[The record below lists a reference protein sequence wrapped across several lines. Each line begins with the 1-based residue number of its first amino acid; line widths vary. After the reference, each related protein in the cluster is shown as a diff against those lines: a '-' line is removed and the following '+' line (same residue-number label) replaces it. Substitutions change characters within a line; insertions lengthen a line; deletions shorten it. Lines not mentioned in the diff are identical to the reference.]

1 MIPFPETVSD
11 PKTILKNCRWVSKEG
26 WTQVFILE
34 DHCFD
39 CAVCPSTSP
48 FALGYLGKIVSRTTS
63 YLEKDNRK
71 GWSWIVGPYLIQ
83 LWRVCYV
90 WKIVLSGWLFQ
101 ILIVQF
107 RLYLQP
113 PWIVIIKTY
122 TFTTGSKRVAN
133 SLFCELQGN
142 VAVMNG
148 SLGSEWFSA
157 QVPPCSQSSSVILQ
171 NRSSNVLALY
181 WRSDGSSAL
190 GYVRVINTNAVKNLQ
205 SNAWTWESLC
215 IHHRGWKALKRKKRR
230 TLQTWCQKNLQTLPK
245 EQLAGK
251 LTWCEPPGDH
261 LANRW
266 RDNVKRANPQNN
278 GRAETATTVRLEN
291 LTLDTLRKLVD
302 SIPHRLENVRKD
314 KGRHSGY

>member
-1 MIPFPETVSD
+1 M
-11 PKTILKNCRWVSKEG
+11 
-26 WTQVFILE
+26 
-34 DHCFD
+34 
-39 CAVCPSTSP
+39 
-48 FALGYLGKIVSRTTS
+48 
-63 YLEKDNRK
+63 
-71 GWSWIVGPYLIQ
+71 GPYLIQ

-133 SLFCELQGN
+133 SLSCERQEN

-181 WRSDGSSAL
+181 WRSDCSSAL

-205 SNAWTWESLC
+205 SNGPENHCAFITKGGKLWREKSGA
-215 IHHRGWKALKRKKRR
+215 HFRHGVKRICK
-230 TLQTWCQKNLQTLPK
+230 
-245 EQLAGK
+245 QLAGK

-266 RDNVKRANPQNN
+266 RDNVQRANPQNT
-278 GRAETATTVRLEN
+278 GRAETTTTVRLEN
-291 LTLDTLRKLVD
+291 LTLDTVRKLVD

>member
-1 MIPFPETVSD
+1 M
-11 PKTILKNCRWVSKEG
+11 
-26 WTQVFILE
+26 
-34 DHCFD
+34 
-39 CAVCPSTSP
+39 
-48 FALGYLGKIVSRTTS
+48 
-63 YLEKDNRK
+63 
-71 GWSWIVGPYLIQ
+71 GPYLIQ

-133 SLFCELQGN
+133 SLSCERQEN

-181 WRSDGSSAL
+181 WRSDCSSAL

-205 SNAWTWESLC
+205 SNGPENHCAFITKGGKLWREKSGA
-215 IHHRGWKALKRKKRR
+215 HFRHGVKRICK
-230 TLQTWCQKNLQTLPK
+230 
-245 EQLAGK
+245 QLAGK

-266 RDNVKRANPQNN
+266 RYNVQRASPQNT

>member
-1 MIPFPETVSD
+1 M
-11 PKTILKNCRWVSKEG
+11 
-26 WTQVFILE
+26 
-34 DHCFD
+34 
-39 CAVCPSTSP
+39 
-48 FALGYLGKIVSRTTS
+48 
-63 YLEKDNRK
+63 
-71 GWSWIVGPYLIQ
+71 GPYLIQ

-133 SLFCELQGN
+133 SLSCERQGN

-181 WRSDGSSAL
+181 WRSDCGSAL

-205 SNAWTWESLC
+205 SNGPENHCAFITK
-215 IHHRGWKALKRKKRR
+215 G
-230 TLQTWCQKNLQTLPK
+230 
-245 EQLAGK
+245 GK
-251 LTWCEPPGDH
+251 L
-261 LANRW
+261 W
-266 RDNVKRANPQNN
+266 REKSGAHFRHGVKRICKLYPRNNWPANSPDVSPL
-278 GRAETATTVRLEN
+278 ETIWRIVDETTYKEPTPK
-291 LTLDTLRKLVD
+291 TLDELR
-302 SIPHRLENVRKD
+302 PRLRFAWKIWL
-314 KGRHSGY
+314 